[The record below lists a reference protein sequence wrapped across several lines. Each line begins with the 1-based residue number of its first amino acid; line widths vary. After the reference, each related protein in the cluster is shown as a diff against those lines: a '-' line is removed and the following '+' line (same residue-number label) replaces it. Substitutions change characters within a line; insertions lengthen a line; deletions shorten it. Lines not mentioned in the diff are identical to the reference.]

1 MPPPPPLIA
10 ATSGAAMEMDGEAMD
25 IDSSAAQNQQATKTT
40 SNSDSNGVGTKK
52 GTRLVIANA
61 HLHWDPMFQ
70 DVKLWQM
77 HRVLLHVR
85 REHRRRLVGHRS
97 TTHTDTAP
105 DCFFF

>member
-1 MPPPPPLIA
+1 
-10 ATSGAAMEMDGEAMD
+10 MEMDGEAMD

-85 REHRRRLVGHRS
+85 ALRDRHAKPRPEGQAVQVPVLLCGEMTS
-97 TTHTDTAP
+97 I
-105 DCFFF
+105 